1 VIAGWVIVTG
11 VIELVTAIALRR
23 EIENEWMLVLGGL
36 VSVIFRVVLA
46 VLPGVGLL
54 SLVWL
59 IGLYA
64 LVGAVRV
71 LLSGVAGFL
80 SNLFLILM
88 IMLFL
93 LADGPAMMERL
104 RSSAGED
111 HPRVGRLTFGG
122 QSVVRQFG
130 LRAVV
135 NVATAAGVTILLFV
149 LGVNFPL
156 MWGVLTFI

>member
-1 VIAGWVIVTG
+1 MIAGWAIVTG

-111 HPRVGRLTFGG
+111 HPRVGRLTFVG